1 MKDKVKV
8 GLILTFCLLLC
19 LVIQYF
25 SSYVFDFIIFALS
38 FMGTM
43 EFRKLQLKSG
53 FPAFDYCPEIV
64 CFLTFVAAFTGFL
77 CGLSAT
83 VILIIAI
90 AILAVAYV
98 VVYVGSFLLFPKDL
112 EKDAFRQLSNMSVK
126 QFAFFKANN
135 TLGCMIYPT
144 IPFFFM
150 YFINHIGNI
159 GITQFTNNTTG
170 ASMGFFGL
178 ILLFAICCLS
188 DTFAMLFGCLI
199 KGKKLIPSI
208 SPNKTISGSLFGI
221 LGGIVGAVSTYFVF
235 NAIYPAVFEI
245 VTFWQFLLV
254 GAFGSVI
261 SQFGDLLES
270 YFKRKAQVKDAGNIF
285 RSHGGVLDRFDSIL
299 FAAPYIFICLLFL
312 FN

>member
-25 SSYVFDFIIFALS
+25 SSYVFDFIIFALA

-43 EFRKLQLKSG
+43 EFRKLQLKTG
-53 FPAFDYCPEIV
+53 YPAFEYCPEIV

-77 CGLSAT
+77 GGLSAT
-83 VILIIAI
+83 IILIIAL
-90 AILAVAYV
+90 AIVVLAYGV
-98 VVYVGSFLLFPKDL
+98 VFAGSFLLFPKDL
-112 EKDAFRQLSNMSVK
+112 EKDEFRKLSNMTIK

-144 IPFFFM
+144 LPFFFM
-150 YFINHIGNI
+150 YFINHIGDI
-159 GITQFTNNTTG
+159 GITQFTNNTSG
-170 ASMGFFGL
+170 ASMGLFGL
-178 ILLFAICCLS
+178 ILLFATCCLS

-199 KGKKLIPSI
+199 NGNKLIPSI
-208 SPNKTISGSLFGI
+208 SPNKTISGSLFGL
-221 LGGIVGAVSTYFVF
+221 LGGMIGAVATYFVF
-235 NAIYPAVFEI
+235 AAIYPTVFEI
-245 VTFWQFLLV
+245 VSFWQFIIV
-254 GAFGSVI
+254 GAIGSAVA
-261 SQFGDLLES
+261 QFGDLFES

-285 RSHGGVLDRFDSIL
+285 RSHGGVLDRFDSII
-299 FAAPYIFICLLFL
+299 FAAPFIFICLLFL